1 MCIRDR
7 YQRRVREND
16 CSGMGCGASTAP
28 REEPPAPPAA
38 IPLAVVAATAVISPE
53 DHQDEEEHAE
63 EPPPEEVDLFA
74 AVVAGRLHEVHS
86 VCSTLPERVHQ
97 RDYFNHSP
105 LHLAAHYG
113 DLEIAEL
120 LLASGADV
128 TVRCKDGSTPLDMA
142 RKAQHTDVVQALQRG
157 GAQGAA

>member
-97 RDYFNHSP
+97 RDYVLPSASEGAEHVSVQSFSIAP
-105 LHLAAHYG
+105 GGTLRRPG
-113 DLEIAEL
+113 D
-120 LLASGADV
+120 
-128 TVRCKDGSTPLDMA
+128 R
-142 RKAQHTDVVQALQRG
+142 
-157 GAQGAA
+157 GAAAGLGG